1 MNKIIKLNSKQGAFD
16 TTSKKLCDFTIPRDE
31 VYNMKNSF
39 INVRLSV
46 NTVDPQ
52 PGAAA
57 DKSGGEGVYM
67 FDLGLHDDTL
77 NNSVNLVPNVALVKN
92 CFLSSQTSGK
102 IDDIRRVDCLKTIQ
116 YTYEKDLN
124 EKLDESYYSLRGS
137 EQFGEIRNSPFVR
150 REKEGSDLS
159 ESVSHDVKIRLSE
172 LFDICNEE
180 AVDCRRLGD
189 LETHLEM
196 RFDKLR
202 PLQSLKSDDDA
213 WDFEKE
219 NQPGGATHKLKDM
232 ENHTY
237 QTPAGGTGN
246 PDEVQSLTTSLVYS
260 VKNWKQESPFWV
272 GQKVAINGRNNA
284 AAFTEQ
290 QRIITQIDFST
301 TTGQITLTFD
311 SKVQDLANTEIL
323 DQISVVGVDAT
334 ASVSIETMELVL
346 EVVSNPQNVPSSY
359 VYYSYDTEEDNLNN
373 SLSVKKNYMI
383 DANCMNCY
391 VGFGDGSISTLNT
404 GSLIDYR
411 ITQNNEDLYD
421 REVVFLSPLHYENI
435 SRTYMNNGR
444 QLKCLLEQLYEAD
457 EPENVNLAT
466 TTECIMFTTLERDD
480 NLNSVLGLEI
490 NTKTAGVNQIRIF
503 QEKKKQV

>member
-16 TTSKKLCDFTIPRDE
+16 TGSKKLCDFTIPRDE

-39 INVRLSV
+39 INVRISV
-46 NTVDPQ
+46 DTVDPQ
-52 PGAAA
+52 PSAVTN
-57 DKSGGEGVYM
+57 KSGGEGVYM

-77 NNSVNLVPNVALVKN
+77 TNSVNVVPNVALVKN

-137 EQFGEIRNSPFVR
+137 SQTGLIRNSPFVR

-180 AVDCRRLGD
+180 LVDCRRLGD
-189 LETHLEM
+189 LEAHLEM

-202 PLQSLKSDDDA
+202 VLQSLKSDDEA
-213 WDFEKE
+213 WDFVKK
-219 NQPGGATHKLKDM
+219 NQPSASTHKLKDM
-232 ENHTY
+232 NQHAY
-237 QTPAGGTGN
+237 QTPAGGTGD
-246 PDEVQSLTTSLVYS
+246 PDQVITLKTAVHYS

-272 GQKVAINGRNNA
+272 GQKIAINGRNDGV
-284 AAFTEQ
+284 AFVEQ
-290 QRIITQIDFST
+290 QRIITQIDFSPT
-301 TTGQITLTFD
+301 NGKITLTLD
-311 SKVQDLANTEIL
+311 SSFQDLDNTKVL
-323 DQISVVGVDAT
+323 DQLTVVGVNAT
-334 ASVSIETMELVL
+334 ATVSIETMELVL
-346 EVVSNPQNVPSSY
+346 EVVTNPQNVPSNY

-373 SLSVKKNYMI
+373 SLSVNKNYMI

-391 VGFGDGSISTLNT
+391 VGFGNGSISTLKT
-404 GSLIDYR
+404 GTLSNYR

-421 REVVFLSPLHYENI
+421 REVGFQSPLHYENI
-435 SRTYMNNGR
+435 SRVYMNNGR
-444 QLKCLLEQLYEAD
+444 SLKCLEEKLFD
-457 EPENVNLAT
+457 GVKSPEENLDT
-466 TTECIMFTTLERDD
+466 KTECLMFTTLERDD

-490 NTKTAGVNQIRIF
+490 NTVTAGVNQIRIF